1 MAINDLEFNQLASV
15 LNSIHRQATGV
26 DALTPTDTKEFI
38 SMAQATLQTGYDPV
52 MSAISQVL
60 GRTIFAIRPYNRKF
74 AGLQVDNQRWG
85 YITRKINIADKPFIA
100 DDRILLTEGSSVD
113 QYIVNK
119 PEILQT
125 NFYGQNVYS
134 KMYTIFKDQLDC
146 AFRNEDEF
154 RQFLSMVTQNASDM
168 IEQAHENTARACVC
182 NFIAGK
188 YSNQNSTENVVHLLT
203 EYNTESGMSPAL
215 TSTTVYQP
223 ANFKPF
229 MQWVYARVAKLA
241 SMMTERSTL
250 FHANVTNFGGT
261 ESGGTWTGGVD
272 KTLMRHTPYDK
283 LKVYMLSDYRYKT
296 EAQVLADTYHDNYL
310 RYADVETVNFWQAIK
325 SPDQINVKPVWINAG
340 GEYEDAGSAVS
351 MSDVFG
357 VMFDEDALGYTVMN
371 QWAQATPFNA
381 RGGYTNMFYHFT
393 DRYWNDATENGIVL
407 MLD

>member
-1 MAINDLEFNQLASV
+1 MAINDLSFNQLASV

-26 DALTPTDTKEFI
+26 DALTPTNTNEFV

-52 MSAISQVL
+52 ISAISQVL

-100 DDRILLTEGSSVD
+100 DDRILLTEGQSVD

-125 NFYGQNVYS
+125 NFYGQNVYA

-188 YSNQNSTENVVHLLT
+188 YSNQNNTENVVHLLT

-229 MQWVYARVAKLA
+229 MQWVYARIAKLA

-310 RYADVETVNFWQAIK
+310 RYADVETVNFWQAIQ
-325 SPDQINVKPVWINAG
+325 SPDQIDVEPVWINAG
-340 GEYEDAGSAVS
+340 GEYEDAGSAVT

>member
-1 MAINDLEFNQLASV
+1 MAINDLSFNQLASV

-26 DALTPTDTKEFI
+26 DALTPTNTNEFV

-52 MSAISQVL
+52 ISAISQVL

-100 DDRILLTEGSSVD
+100 DDRILLTEGQSVD

-125 NFYGQNVYS
+125 NFYGQNVYA

-146 AFRNEDEF
+146 AFRSEDEF

-188 YSNQNSTENVVHLLT
+188 YSNQNNTENVVHLLT
-203 EYNTESGMSPAL
+203 EYNTESGMTPAL
-215 TSTTVYQP
+215 TATTVYQP

-241 SMMTERSTL
+241 SMLTERSTL

-261 ESGGTWTGGVD
+261 ESGGTWTGGTD

-310 RYADVETVNFWQAIK
+310 RYADVETVNYWQAIK

-357 VMFDEDALGYTVMN
+357 IMFDEDALGYTVMN

>member
-1 MAINDLEFNQLASV
+1 MAINDLSFNQLASV
-15 LNSIHRQATGV
+15 LNSIHRQATGL
-26 DALTPTDTKEFI
+26 DALTPTNTNEFV
-38 SMAQATLQTGYDPV
+38 SMAQATLRTGYDPV
-52 MSAISQVL
+52 ISAVSQVL

-74 AGLQVDNQRWG
+74 GGIQVDNQKWG
-85 YITRKINIADKPFIA
+85 YITRKINIADKAFIA
-100 DDRILLTEGSSVD
+100 DDRILLSEGSSID

-125 NFYGQNVYS
+125 NFYGQNVYA

-168 IEQAHENTARACVC
+168 IEQAHENTARATVC

-188 YSNQNSTENVVHLLT
+188 YTNQNNTENVVHLLT
-203 EYNTESGMSPAL
+203 EYNTETGL
-215 TSTTVYQP
+215 TLTATTVYQP

-241 SMMTERSTL
+241 SMLTERSTL

-261 ESGGTWTGGVD
+261 ESGGVWTGGTD

-310 RYADVETVNFWQAIK
+310 RYADVETVNFWQAIE

-340 GEYEDAGSAVS
+340 GGYEDAGSAVS
-351 MSDVFG
+351 MADVFG

>member
-1 MAINDLEFNQLASV
+1 MAINDLSFNQLASV

-26 DALTPTDTKEFI
+26 DALTPTNTNEFV

-52 MSAISQVL
+52 ISAISQVL

-100 DDRILLTEGSSVD
+100 DDRILLTEGQSVD

-125 NFYGQNVYS
+125 NFYGQNVYA

-188 YSNQNSTENVVHLLT
+188 YSKQNNTENVVHLLS
-203 EYNTESGMSPAL
+203 EYNTESGLTL

-241 SMMTERSTL
+241 SMLTERSTL

-261 ESGGTWTGGVD
+261 ESGGTWTGGTD

-310 RYADVETVNFWQAIK
+310 RYADVETVNYWQAIK

-357 VMFDEDALGYTVMN
+357 IMFDEDALGYTVMN

>member
-1 MAINDLEFNQLASV
+1 MAINDLSFNQLASV

-26 DALTPTDTKEFI
+26 DALTATNTNEFV
-38 SMAQATLQTGYDPV
+38 SMAQATLKTGYDPV

-74 AGLQVDNQRWG
+74 AGLQVDDQRWG
-85 YITRKINIADKPFIA
+85 YITRKINIADKAFIA

-125 NFYGQNVYS
+125 NFYGQNVYA

-188 YSNQNSTENVVHLLT
+188 YSNQNNTENVVHLLT

-229 MQWVYARVAKLA
+229 MQWVYARIAKLA
-241 SMMTERSTL
+241 SMLTERSTL

-261 ESGGTWTGGVD
+261 ESGGTWTGGTD

-310 RYADVETVNFWQAIK
+310 RYADVETVNYWQAIK

-357 VMFDEDALGYTVMN
+357 IMFDEDALGYTVMN

>member
-1 MAINDLEFNQLASV
+1 MAINDLSFNQLASV

-26 DALTPTDTKEFI
+26 DALTPTNTNEFV

-52 MSAISQVL
+52 ISAISQVL

-85 YITRKINIADKPFIA
+85 YITRKINIADKAFIA

-125 NFYGQNVYS
+125 NFYGQNVYA

-188 YSNQNSTENVVHLLT
+188 YTNQNSTENVVHLLT
-203 EYNTESGMSPAL
+203 EYNTESGLTL

-241 SMMTERSTL
+241 SMLTERSTL

-261 ESGGTWTGGVD
+261 ESGGVWTGGVD

-325 SPDQINVKPVWINAG
+325 APDQINVKPVWINAG